1 MKIIKLLI
9 PLMLM
14 APLSSQADILLI
26 GDTPT
31 VMTEASTPKSGMSM
45 NSVLHKYGKPASRV
59 SSMGKVTKR
68 NPKISVWTYGQYKV
82 YFENSHVIHTL
93 IMASINH

>member
-9 PLMLM
+9 PLMLL
-14 APLSSQADILLI
+14 APLSSQADVLLI
-26 GDTPT
+26 GDKPI
-31 VMTEASTPKSGMSM
+31 VMTEANTPKAGT
-45 NSVLHKYGKPASRV
+45 NKNNVLLKYGEPVNRV

-93 IMASINH
+93 IMAPID